1 MFYTLHSQEIL
12 VGRTLV
18 YLYVLSKQLIT
29 LINEMIWDIP
39 TRTSTTIMIQIY
51 LLYLTVLLSL
61 SLPKTPV
68 NNKSNHF
75 ITATTI
81 SSLFTISLKAG
92 YA

>member
-1 MFYTLHSQEIL
+1 MFYTLHNQETL

-18 YLYVLSKQLIT
+18 YLYVLSKQL
-29 LINEMIWDIP
+29 LIIEMIWDIP

-51 LLYLTVLLSL
+51 LLYLIVLLVL
-61 SLPKTPV
+61 SLPKTAV

-81 SSLFTISLKAG
+81 SSLFTISLKAD